1 MTDQLYDGRLLHSPA
16 LLTSSVAHDFN
27 NLIAI
32 IESYAGELE
41 FATEQ
46 AERLEMLAG
55 IREAAVR
62 ARALSGELLTHGRRA
77 RTADALPPMSP
88 PAVPAELDRC
98 VERTML
104 LAQRLLRQN
113 VKVELH
119 LAARGAMVTCG
130 AHYLDQLLLNLVINA
145 QDAMPDGGTLTV
157 RTTQPQ
163 SDTVQGRAAW
173 AELRVSDTGTGM
185 SEATRRRIF
194 EPFFSTKPADKGTGL
209 GLAIVHDRVLEAGGS
224 IDVHSE
230 PGQGSTFRVWLP
242 VALPVVLPLAVPVSS
257 SLSDHAPYPAN
268 GSDAAITTAWR

>member
-1 MTDQLYDGRLLHSPA
+1 MTDQLYDGRLLQSPA

-27 NLIAI
+27 NLIAV

-41 FATEQ
+41 FVTEPS
-46 AERLEMLAG
+46 ERLEMLAG
-55 IREAAVR
+55 IREAAAR
-62 ARALSGELLTHGRRA
+62 ARALSGELLIHGRRS
-77 RTADALPPMSP
+77 RTADALAPMSP
-88 PAVPAELDRC
+88 PAVPTELDRC
-98 VERTML
+98 VERTMV

-113 VKVELH
+113 VQVELR
-119 LAARGAMVTCG
+119 LAARGAIVTCG

-145 QDAMPDGGTLTV
+145 RDAMPDGGTLTV

-163 SDTVQGRAAW
+163 FDTVQGRAAW

-194 EPFFSTKPADKGTGL
+194 EPFFTTKPPGKGTGL

-242 VALPVVLPLAVPVSS
+242 VALPMVLPLAVPASS
-257 SLSDHAPYPAN
+257 SPSDHAPPPAN
-268 GSDAAITTAWR
+268 GTDPAITTAWQ

>member
-1 MTDQLYDGRLLHSPA
+1 MSDQLLGRPLLHSPT
-16 LLTSSVAHDFN
+16 LRTNSVAHDFN

-41 FATEQ
+41 FATEP

-55 IREAAVR
+55 IREATAR
-62 ARALSGELLTHGRRA
+62 ARALSHALLTYDRRA
-77 RTADALPPMSP
+77 KTAVTPPPVTP
-88 PAVPAELDRC
+88 PVAPAELDRC

-104 LAQRLLRQN
+104 LAQRLLQRN
-113 VKVELH
+113 VQVELR
-119 LAARGAMVTCG
+119 LAASGAMVTCG
-130 AHYLDQLLLNLVINA
+130 SPYLDQLLLNLIINA

-163 SDTVQGRAAW
+163 SDSVHGRAAW

-194 EPFFSTKPADKGTGL
+194 EPYFTTKATEKGTGL

-242 VALPVVLPLAVPVSS
+242 VALPVAASVASAQSDYVP
-257 SLSDHAPYPAN
+257 N
-268 GSDAAITTAWR
+268 AATTGP

>member
-1 MTDQLYDGRLLHSPA
+1 M
-16 LLTSSVAHDFN
+16 
-27 NLIAI
+27 
-32 IESYAGELE
+32 
-41 FATEQ
+41 
-46 AERLEMLAG
+46 
-55 IREAAVR
+55 
-62 ARALSGELLTHGRRA
+62 RRQ
-77 RTADALPPMSP
+77 TQNIHYG
-88 PAVPAELDRC
+88 
-98 VERTML
+98 RTML

-113 VKVELH
+113 VQVELH
-119 LAARGAMVTCG
+119 LAARGAIVTCG

-163 SDTVQGRAAW
+163 SDTVQGRASW

-194 EPFFSTKPADKGTGL
+194 EPFFTTKAADKGTGL

-242 VALPVVLPLAVPVSS
+242 VALPVVLPLAVPASS
-257 SLSDHAPYPAN
+257 SLSDNASYPAN
-268 GSDAAITTAWR
+268 GTDTAITTAWR

>member
-1 MTDQLYDGRLLHSPA
+1 MSDQLLGRPLLHSPT
-16 LLTSSVAHDFN
+16 LRTNSVAHDFN

-41 FATEQ
+41 FATEP

-55 IREAAVR
+55 IREATAR
-62 ARALSGELLTHGRRA
+62 ARALSHALLTYDRRA
-77 RTADALPPMSP
+77 KTAVTPPPVTP
-88 PAVPAELDRC
+88 PVTPTVTPTVAPAELDRC

-104 LAQRLLRQN
+104 LAQRLLQRN
-113 VKVELH
+113 VQVELR
-119 LAARGAMVTCG
+119 LAASGAMVTCG
-130 AHYLDQLLLNLVINA
+130 SPYLDQLLLNLIINA

-163 SDTVQGRAAW
+163 SDSVHGRAAW

-185 SEATRRRIF
+185 SEAIRRRIF
-194 EPFFSTKPADKGTGL
+194 EPYFTTKTTEMGTGL

-242 VALPVVLPLAVPVSS
+242 VALPVAASAASAQSDYVP
-257 SLSDHAPYPAN
+257 N
-268 GSDAAITTAWR
+268 AATTGP